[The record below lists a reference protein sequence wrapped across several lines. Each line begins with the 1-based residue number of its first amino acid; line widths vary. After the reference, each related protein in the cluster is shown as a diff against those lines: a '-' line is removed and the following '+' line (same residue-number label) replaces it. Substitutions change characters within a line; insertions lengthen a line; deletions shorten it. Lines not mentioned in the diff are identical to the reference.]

1 MPAANEAMRSTET
14 MAAFHHVL
22 KIMLINSL
30 PPSTPTRLL
39 GPVVQPDHS
48 SHTSGLW
55 LDGNHGHRP

>member
-1 MPAANEAMRSTET
+1 MHAANEAMRSTET

-22 KIMLINSL
+22 KIMLINGL
-30 PPSTPTRLL
+30 PPGTPTRLL

-55 LDGNHGHRP
+55 